1 MPKES
6 KAHLLVLL
14 NTFLVAGSFIASQKI
29 AGLIHPISLTLLRF
43 VLASIVLSPFIF
55 FNSTKREK
63 LTKTFPKAMMISL
76 FYSLY
81 FIAFFKALEI
91 TTALN
96 TGTLYTLVPLV
107 TAILCIFFFKERIS
121 PFQLLIYLCGI
132 MGTVTIVFKGELS
145 LLLHFSINRGDFIFL
160 SAVLFMAIYSI
171 LTKFLHHEE
180 DDVLVLVFMTLIGG
194 CLWMFAALMLMDIPL
209 QWERITGN
217 ALFYMLYLVIGATLL
232 TVYLTQKASIV
243 IGPKKVMAYV
253 YINPASIALLL
264 YLIEGT
270 TLTWDIGVGIGVSA
284 VSTLLLLNHHSK
296 R

>member
-29 AGLIHPISLTLLRF
+29 AGLIHPISLTLLHF
-43 VLASIVLSPFIF
+43 VLASILLSPFIF

-63 LTKTFPKAMMISL
+63 LTNTFPRAMMISL

-132 MGTVTIVFKGELS
+132 VGTVTIVFKGELS

-171 LTKFLHHEE
+171 LTKFLHQEE
-180 DDVLVLVFMTLIGG
+180 DDVLVLVFMTLVGG
-194 CLWMFAALMLMDIPL
+194 SLWMFAALMLMDIPL
-209 QWERITGN
+209 Q
-217 ALFYMLYLVIGATLL
+217 
-232 TVYLTQKASIV
+232 
-243 IGPKKVMAYV
+243 
-253 YINPASIALLL
+253 
-264 YLIEGT
+264 
-270 TLTWDIGVGIGVSA
+270 
-284 VSTLLLLNHHSK
+284 
-296 R
+296 

>member
-1 MPKES
+1 MPKEI

-29 AGLIHPISLTLLRF
+29 AGLIYPISLALLRF
-43 VLASIVLSPFIF
+43 VLASILLSPFIF

-217 ALFYMLYLVIGATLL
+217 ALFDMLYLVIGATLL

-264 YLIEGT
+264 YLIEGS

-284 VSTLLLLNHHSK
+284 VSTLVLLNHHSK

>member
-1 MPKES
+1 
-6 KAHLLVLL
+6 
-14 NTFLVAGSFIASQKI
+14 
-29 AGLIHPISLTLLRF
+29 
-43 VLASIVLSPFIF
+43 
-55 FNSTKREK
+55 
-63 LTKTFPKAMMISL
+63 MMISL

-217 ALFYMLYLVIGATLL
+217 ALFDMLYLVIGATLL

-284 VSTLLLLNHHSK
+284 VSTLLLLNHHAK

>member
-43 VLASIVLSPFIF
+43 VLASILLSPFIF

-217 ALFYMLYLVIGATLL
+217 ALFDMLYLVIGATLL

>member
-1 MPKES
+1 MPKEI

-29 AGLIHPISLTLLRF
+29 AGLIYPISLALLRF
-43 VLASIVLSPFIF
+43 VLASILLSPFIF

-217 ALFYMLYLVIGATLL
+217 ALFDMLYLVIGATLL

>member
-1 MPKES
+1 MPKEI

-43 VLASIVLSPFIF
+43 VLASILLSPFIF

-217 ALFYMLYLVIGATLL
+217 ALFDMLYLVIGATLL

>member
-43 VLASIVLSPFIF
+43 VLASILLSPFIF
-55 FNSTKREK
+55 FSSTKREK

-76 FYSLY
+76 FYALY

-132 MGTVTIVFKGELS
+132 VGTVTIVFKGELS

-171 LTKFLHHEE
+171 LTKFLHQEE
-180 DDVLVLVFMTLIGG
+180 DDVLVLVFMTLVGG
-194 CLWMFAALMLMDIPL
+194 SLWMFAALMLMDIPL
-209 QWERITGN
+209 QWGRITGN
-217 ALFYMLYLVIGATLL
+217 ALFYMLYLVIGATLM
-232 TVYLTQKASIV
+232 TVYLTQKASII

-264 YLIEGT
+264 YLIEGA

-284 VSTLLLLNHHSK
+284 VSTLMLLNHPSK

>member
-1 MPKES
+1 MSKET
-6 KAHLLVLL
+6 KAHFLVLL

-43 VLASIVLSPFIF
+43 VLASILLSPFIF

-132 MGTVTIVFKGELS
+132 VGTVTIVFKGELS

-171 LTKFLHHEE
+171 LTKFLHQEE
-180 DDVLVLVFMTLIGG
+180 DDVLVLVFMTLVGG
-194 CLWMFAALMLMDIPL
+194 SLWMFTALMLMDIPL
-209 QWERITGN
+209 QWSQIKGD
-217 ALFYMLYLVIGATLL
+217 AFMYMLYLVIGATLM
-232 TVYLTQKASIV
+232 TVYLTQKASII

-284 VSTLLLLNHHSK
+284 VSTLMLLNHHSK

>member
-55 FNSTKREK
+55 LNSTKREK

-217 ALFYMLYLVIGATLL
+217 ALFDMLYLVIGATLL

>member
-1 MPKES
+1 VSKET
-6 KAHLLVLL
+6 KAHFLVIL

-43 VLASIVLSPFIF
+43 VLASILLSPFIF

-63 LTKTFPKAMMISL
+63 LTNTFPRAMMISL

-132 MGTVTIVFKGELS
+132 VGTVTIVFKGELS

-171 LTKFLHHEE
+171 LTKFLHQEE

-209 QWERITGN
+209 QWGRITGN
-217 ALFYMLYLVIGATLL
+217 ALFYMLYLVIGATLM
-232 TVYLTQKASIV
+232 TVYLTQKASII

-264 YLIEGT
+264 YLIEGA

-284 VSTLLLLNHHSK
+284 VSTLLLLNHHAK

>member
-43 VLASIVLSPFIF
+43 VLASILLSPFIF

-217 ALFYMLYLVIGATLL
+217 ALFDMLYLVIGATLM
-232 TVYLTQKASIV
+232 TVYLTQKASII

>member
-43 VLASIVLSPFIF
+43 VLASILLSPFIF

-132 MGTVTIVFKGELS
+132 VGTVTIVFKGELS

-217 ALFYMLYLVIGATLL
+217 ALFDMLYLVIGATLL